1 MALKE
6 TIRLTDEMDEIAE
19 NVTLLLDSQRVKGDI
34 SMTPTRSK
42 IDVPIYQIKVTLKDS
57 KPPIWRRILL
67 RSDTT
72 LGQLHHILQ
81 NVMDWESYHLHQFIV
96 GRTYYGEP
104 HPDYGSDMRNESRVR
119 LNQIVTG
126 EKFKFVYEYD
136 FGDSWEHLLLIEKIL
151 PPESGQHY
159 PVCVKGRRACPPED
173 VGGVWGY
180 YGFLEAIRDPDH
192 PEHEDYLEWIGGE
205 FDPKAFDLDEV
216 NRRLRA
222 L

>member
-1 MALKE
+1 
-6 TIRLTDEMDEIAE
+6 
-19 NVTLLLDSQRVKGDI
+19 
-34 SMTPTRSK
+34 MTPTRSK

-104 HPDYGSDMRNESRVR
+104 HPDYGSDMRDESRVR

-126 EKFKFVYEYD
+126 EKFQYRNKTIN
-136 FGDSWEHLLLIEKIL
+136 GTGIHSCLLALCCCSSGGPHSPTPTPPHPHTL
-151 PPESGQHY
+151 PPHTHSADFVPMWYNNPHERRPPRRQ
-159 PVCVKGRRACPPED
+159 GRTDLPGRGRQA
-173 VGGVWGY
+173 VW
-180 YGFLEAIRDPDH
+180 I
-192 PEHEDYLEWIGGE
+192 
-205 FDPKAFDLDEV
+205 
-216 NRRLRA
+216 
-222 L
+222 